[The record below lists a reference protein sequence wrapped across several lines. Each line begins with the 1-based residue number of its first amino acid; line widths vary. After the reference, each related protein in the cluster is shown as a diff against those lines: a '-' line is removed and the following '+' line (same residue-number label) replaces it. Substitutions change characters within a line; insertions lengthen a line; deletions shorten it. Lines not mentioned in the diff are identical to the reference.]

1 MGLEPVSTVYKTGS
15 AILRTL
21 PRPAAE
27 WAADVGSR
35 VWALNS
41 EERWL
46 LTERNVL
53 RADPTLEGSALR
65 AAVFATFASYA
76 RYWVDSFRLPDL
88 TPEQVDEGFAFEGYE
103 HIGRAVALGQGPIV
117 VLPHLGGWEW
127 AAFWI
132 TRVMGLDL
140 TAVVEPVNPPEL
152 FEFFVRLRSA
162 LGMHIVPLGPSAGSE
177 VLAAIRDN
185 HVTVLLADRDIG
197 GGGVEVEFFGERT
210 TLPSGPVTLALRSG
224 APLIP
229 AAVLFRGDGHHAV
242 VRPPMDLTRQGRFR
256 DDVTRLTQ
264 QLAYELEDLIRLAP
278 HQWHLQQPN
287 WPSDYEALAAIGRP
301 HAPPAG

>member
-21 PRPAAE
+21 PRPLAE
-27 WAADVGSR
+27 WVAELGSR
-35 VWALNS
+35 AWAMNS
-41 EERWL
+41 PERWL

-53 RADPTLEGSALR
+53 RADPDLSGADLR
-65 AAVFATFASYA
+65 AAVFTSFASYA

-88 TPEQVDEGFAFEGYE
+88 SAEQVDDGFAFEGYE
-103 HIGRAVALGQGPIV
+103 HIGGAIARGEGPIV

-140 TAVVEPVNPPEL
+140 TAVVEPVRPPEL
-152 FEFFVRLRSA
+152 FEFFVKLRSA
-162 LGMHIVPLGPSAGSE
+162 LGMHIVPLGPTAGRE
-177 VLAAIRDN
+177 VLAAIRNN

-197 GGGVEVEFFGERT
+197 GGGIEVEFFGERT
-210 TLPSGPVTLALRSG
+210 TLPSGPVTLAMRSG

-229 AAVLFRGDGHHAV
+229 AAVLFRGAGHYAV
-242 VRPPMDLTRQGRFR
+242 VRPP
-256 DDVTRLTQ
+256 
-264 QLAYELEDLIRLAP
+264 
-278 HQWHLQQPN
+278 
-287 WPSDYEALAAIGRP
+287 
-301 HAPPAG
+301 